1 MDNFMAAR
9 SQMALSLGFH
19 IIFSCIGMVMP
30 FFMAVSHFLWLRT
43 GNPVYQNVTK
53 AWSKAWPF
61 SLRRARYRAPYYP
74 LSLGYFGQPL

>member
-30 FFMAVSHFLWLRT
+30 FFMAVSHFLWLKT

-53 AWSKAWPF
+53 AWSKGRGY
-61 SLRRARYRAPYYP
+61 LLCHRRGIGHGII
-74 LSLGYFGQPL
+74 L